1 MSDSE
6 QRFEDGP
13 AQLFPAPDT
22 LAAHVVDW
30 RDGGAIHGYG
40 VVDDLAPHFAPHE
53 VLLLG
58 LTGVETS
65 AMYGRAFGVALTWI
79 SACHVGLAPTHSA
92 VLARVSGA
100 PTSAIIGTSAMV
112 AAREAEYQLAEHR
125 VLLDW
130 LDLSSRRAAADLTP
144 RNDFTGWTERDPAWR
159 RRLADACGLDLAE
172 LELARDEISAALIV
186 FHAVGLRHPKRMLA
200 AWAWARMIGALAE
213 SLADTGLDIHSY
225 PLRLPPFDYEE
236 GP

>member
-1 MSDSE
+1 MSSSE

-30 RDGGAIHGYG
+30 RDGGAIHGFG
-40 VVDDLAPHFAPHE
+40 IVDDLAPNFAPHE
-53 VLLLG
+53 VFLLG
-58 LTGVETS
+58 LLGDEVST
-65 AMYGRAFGVALTWI
+65 AHGRAFGLALTWI
-79 SACHVGLAPTHSA
+79 SACHVGHAPTHAA
-92 VLARVSGA
+92 VLSRVSGA

-112 AAREAEYQLAEHR
+112 AAREAEYQLGQHR
-125 VLLDW
+125 ALLEW
-130 LDLSSRRAAADLTP
+130 LDSSP
-144 RNDFTGWTERDPAWR
+144 RGEFTGWPQRDDTWR
-159 RRLADACGLDLAE
+159 RRIVDACGL
-172 LELARDEISAALIV
+172 ELAQLDVARDAISAALIV
-186 FHAVGLRHPKRMLA
+186 FHAVGLRQPKHMLA

-213 SLADTGLDIHSY
+213 SLADVGLDIHSY

>member
-1 MSDSE
+1 MSNSE

-13 AQLFPAPDT
+13 AQVFPAPDT

-40 VVDDLAPHFAPHE
+40 VVDDLAPNFAPHE
-53 VLLLG
+53 VLLIGLLG
-58 LTGVETS
+58 EEVTTS
-65 AMYGRAFGVALTWI
+65 HGRAFGVALTWI
-79 SACHVGLAPTHSA
+79 CACHVGRAPTHSA

-112 AAREAEYQLAEHR
+112 AAREAEYELEQHRALLA
-125 VLLDW
+125 W
-130 LDLSSRRAAADLTP
+130 LDSSP
-144 RNDFTGWTERDPAWR
+144 RSAFDAWPQCDAR
-159 RRLADACGLDLAE
+159 WRTRLVHACGLDLAE
-172 LELARDEISAALIV
+172 LDVARDELSAALIV
-186 FHAVGLRHPKRMLA
+186 FHALGLRQPKRILA

-213 SLADTGLDIHSY
+213 SLADVGLDIHSY

>member
-1 MSDSE
+1 MSS
-6 QRFEDGP
+6 FEDGP

-30 RDGGAIHGYG
+30 RDGGAIHGFA

-53 VLLLG
+53 VFLLG
-58 LTGVETS
+58 LLGQEVS
-65 AMYGRAFGVALTWI
+65 PAHGRAFGVALTWI
-79 SACHVGLAPTHSA
+79 SACHVGRAPTHSA

-112 AAREAEYQLAEHR
+112 AAREAEYELSQHR
-125 VLLDW
+125 ALLEW
-130 LDLSSRRAAADLTP
+130 LDGSP
-144 RNDFTGWTERDPAWR
+144 RGEFNGWPQRDNAWR
-159 RRLADACGLDLAE
+159 QRIVDVCGLE
-172 LELARDEISAALIV
+172 LPTLDIARDAISAALIV
-186 FHAVGLRHPKRMLA
+186 FHELGLRKPKQQLA

-213 SLADTGLDIHSY
+213 SLADLGLDIHSY